1 MLPQA
6 PEASKTTVK
15 SFSRE
20 NQMKGKMK
28 AIAVASVLFTFTSLL
43 MLQASPQEGIP
54 IYTFGNVSVVGYAN
68 NGAGFA
74 FSPNVPIA
82 VTALGFGGSDLTSNP
97 YQVTL
102 YNSSGTQLATAHVT
116 TGSPFSNQTYYQ
128 GISAVNLTAGA
139 TYYLQ
144 ATEAGNT
151 NSVWVGN
158 VVGVDASGTFSV
170 NSDISYLNS
179 AVNFISGIPTVLN
192 SPGDFFVD
200 ENFQFTVVPEPG
212 VLGFLALGGFFFGR
226 RWQSRIRG

>member
-1 MLPQA
+1 
-6 PEASKTTVK
+6 
-15 SFSRE
+15 
-20 NQMKGKMK
+20 
-28 AIAVASVLFTFTSLL
+28 
-43 MLQASPQEGIP
+43 LQQPA
-54 IYTFGNVSVVGYAN
+54 
-68 NGAGFA
+68 
-74 FSPNVPIA
+74 
-82 VTALGFGGSDLTSNP
+82 
-97 YQVTL
+97 
-102 YNSSGTQLATAHVT
+102 
-116 TGSPFSNQTYYQ
+116 
-128 GISAVNLTAGA
+128 
-139 TYYLQ
+139 
-144 ATEAGNT
+144 